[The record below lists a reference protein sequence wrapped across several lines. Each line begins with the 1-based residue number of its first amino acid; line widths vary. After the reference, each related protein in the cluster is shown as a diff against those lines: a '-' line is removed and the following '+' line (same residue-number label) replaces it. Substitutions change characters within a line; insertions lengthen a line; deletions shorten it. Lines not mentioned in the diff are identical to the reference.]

1 MANETEQT
9 ETTEQVED
17 VEQTADVTG
26 VALASTVTNDTAGD
40 DALIIEEATKETE
53 EKPDDLLTAAI
64 AEKAR
69 LEAEL
74 EALKSSDDGNIFEQN
89 AILKSELEDAQKL
102 QEMAVENAELKS
114 KLEGIKRETII
125 KSLNLTEKMT
135 TWADSLTF
143 KQLEEFATMTP
154 RRKTIL
160 DARNNAGEESS
171 TITKFKEEQE
181 TSRIM

>member
-1 MANETEQT
+1 MSDEQT
-9 ETTEQVED
+9 TEATEQVED
-17 VEQTADVTG
+17 VDTTTETVETVEDVTE
-26 VALASTVTNDTAGD
+26 D
-40 DALIIEEATKETE
+40 EAVEETE

-69 LEAEL
+69 LTEEL

-89 AILKSELEDAQKL
+89 AILKSELEDARKL
-102 QEMAVENAELKS
+102 QEMAVENAGLKS

-125 KSLNLTEKMT
+125 KSLNLTEKMAK
-135 TWADSLTF
+135 WADSLTF
-143 KQLEEFATMTP
+143 EQLEEFATMTP

-160 DARNNAGEESS
+160 DVKNPAGEESS